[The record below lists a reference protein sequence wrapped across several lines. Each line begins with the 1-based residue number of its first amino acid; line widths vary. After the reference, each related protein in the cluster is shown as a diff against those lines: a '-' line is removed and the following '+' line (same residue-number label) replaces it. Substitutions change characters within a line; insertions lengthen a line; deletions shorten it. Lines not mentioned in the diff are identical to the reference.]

1 MDDLLS
7 EATKKGMYL
16 VDHDNTGPLFEEFE
30 DAMAEA
36 DSLCE
41 VNDPVTAPFESKYKA
56 RTLLDQIINKLDATR
71 AISTLEKKTATIEAI
86 DRRLASAKVKVG
98 TISWECE
105 EPHNAQTD
113 LELACQYYFPGLV
126 ESINE
131 LSAEDE
137 TDESGAEVEKK
148 VTSADVKEPPKVG
161 VLAEILVIDAMKALN
176 ILGILWAGRGHV
188 QKSMLFLLSARQF
201 YLTNIEAAAQAA
213 PAGQKSK
220 FGKKVLTELGY
231 TFTHNLFYL
240 AQAYGNI
247 GDTKKSCE
255 FCHMTL
261 QRQYTEGFKDIRA
274 SLDWVKNCCGIADF
288 YLAMRQYNNCA
299 LALSSAEAILKK
311 YAIPRILAA
320 DPQENSSIK
329 KLESGNNNFVS
340 GNINA
345 AEIEADLARR
355 WAMLD
360 VNVLRRSFERMKNFQ
375 SAMSLGLKVEDIEA
389 EMAAEDAPAE
399 ADDFDYAAF
408 VQRSATSLPDV
419 LAASGTVFQKAEATV
434 GTGAGAGAGEVEFFT
449 GIPVKPTSNLNR
461 GDIKTFE
468 DARLIFLR
476 ATARIEFA
484 KKYYVL
490 DGAQTI
496 SFLLL
501 ISLRLLL
508 IFLFLCCSFHE
519 RRLCDGPRDDDAGAV
534 EAVPLPVC
542 LRAGPQAQAG
552 HGGAPLRP
560 ALAYAQGPQPQLLRG
575 PSQTGI
581 LLW

>member
-30 DAMAEA
+30 DAMTEA

-41 VNDPVTAPFESKYKA
+41 INDPVTAPFESKYKA

-71 AISTLEKKTATIEAI
+71 AISTLERKTATIEAI

-113 LELACQYYFPGLV
+113 LELACQFYFPGLV
-126 ESINE
+126 DTINE
-131 LSAEDE
+131 LSAEDNV
-137 TDESGAEVEKK
+137 DESTADEKR
-148 VTSADVKEPPKVG
+148 VTSADIKEAPKVG
-161 VLAEILVIDAMKALN
+161 VLAEILVVDAMKALN
-176 ILGILWAGRGHV
+176 ILGILWAGRGQV

-213 PAGQKSK
+213 PVGQKSK
-220 FGKKVLTELGY
+220 FNKKIVTELGY

-261 QRQYTEGFKDIRA
+261 QRQYSEGFKDIRA

-299 LALSSAEAILKK
+299 LALSSAESILKK
-311 YAIPRILAA
+311 YAIPRILVA
-320 DPQENSSIK
+320 DPAESSAIK
-329 KLESGNNNFVS
+329 KLDSGNNNFVS

-345 AEIEADLARR
+345 AEIEADLSRR

-375 SAMSLGLKVEDIEA
+375 SAASLGLKIEDIEA

-399 ADDFDYAAF
+399 TDDFNYAEF
-408 VQRSATSLPDV
+408 LIRSAADS
-419 LAASGTVFQKAEATV
+419 AASAEGGGTVFQKATEAALV
-434 GTGAGAGAGEVEFFT
+434 PASASAQEVEFFT
-449 GIPVKPTSNLNR
+449 GIPVKPTNNLNR
-461 GDIKTFE
+461 GDIKSFE
-468 DARLIFLR
+468 DARVIFLR
-476 ATARIEFA
+476 ATARIEFS
-484 KKYYVL
+484 KKFYVL
-490 DGAQTI
+490 DG
-496 SFLLL
+496 
-501 ISLRLLL
+501 
-508 IFLFLCCSFHE
+508 E
-519 RRLCDGPRDDDAGAV
+519 
-534 EAVPLPVC
+534 
-542 LRAGPQAQAG
+542 
-552 HGGAPLRP
+552 
-560 ALAYAQGPQPQLLRG
+560 
-575 PSQTGI
+575 
-581 LLW
+581 